1 MLPRIDQAQ
10 ADPLVDE
17 LAEPAAR
24 DCPPPTLRCA
34 ARPSTSAPFVVVRC
48 ARRRAIRPRFR
59 RSTKRDR
66 PIESRRPRP
75 DCLVTLRLSVVF
87 DSRRR
92 RRPAAPGVRRRVPAG
107 ACGVRARARARDRA
121 EPPADALHAGEPE
134 RRGTSNEKQHSHRV
148 KLLVTGIP
156 PCTVLDGT
164 AAQWCSLMEQG
175 WVSRSMR

>member
-92 RRPAAPGVRRRVPAG
+92 RRPATPAQYHRIASCSVLKTG
-107 ACGVRARARARDRA
+107 RGGRRARAPRTDPGRAAAGIGNSYTCRRPAAAEAAARDTRARCYEHGA
-121 EPPADALHAGEPE
+121 KTE
-134 RRGTSNEKQHSHRV
+134 
-148 KLLVTGIP
+148 
-156 PCTVLDGT
+156 
-164 AAQWCSLMEQG
+164 
-175 WVSRSMR
+175 